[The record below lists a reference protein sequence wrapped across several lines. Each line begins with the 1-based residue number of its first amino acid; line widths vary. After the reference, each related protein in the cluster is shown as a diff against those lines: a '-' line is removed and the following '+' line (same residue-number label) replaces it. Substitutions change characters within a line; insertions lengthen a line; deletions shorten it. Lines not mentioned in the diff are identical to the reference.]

1 MQTVAGKRPRADT
14 IHVDFKL
21 AGVHLALNGKGCWHQ
36 KSGLVMMRDKC
47 WRGRRRGRIQITAE
61 IRSSNRPLPNRSSRH
76 SREATT
82 ERELWLFCVS
92 LFLTRQFYLF
102 SFPYLPPP
110 PSPLGIRYLIEGLGD
125 VSGTALWQKPSLF
138 VLQKFLEALF
148 ESMAEAKSKTFLPID
163 LIFLQEEKK
172 EEVRENEPCLW
183 YDEKSTFFG
192 GVLCIWAVL
201 KIVIYHENN
210 FFYLRETTHWD
221 KPSIVRCVRCIILL
235 TIELFEELVTSICSY
250 RSRKTKSSFRDSTKC
265 SDERIGGRRGAF
277 WHAAESNQ

>member
-1 MQTVAGKRPRADT
+1 MLKRKKKRKNTNHRRDPVVKQTSAEPVFT
-14 IHVDFKL
+14 SLTWSYHWTW
-21 AGVHLALNGKGCWHQ
+21 ALTV
-36 KSGLVMMRDKC
+36 LRL
-47 WRGRRRGRIQITAE
+47 TF
-61 IRSSNRPLPNRSSRH
+61 SNPSVLPFFLPLP
-76 SREATT
+76 
-82 ERELWLFCVS
+82 
-92 LFLTRQFYLF
+92 
-102 SFPYLPPP
+102 PPP